1 MGVIKKMLF
10 RGEILGKPRHRNLF
24 LDMEENIHIHYRDLR
39 IELSRAEFE
48 DISRIFSVQSRE
60 LNEIIEKNKYQDGK
74 LPNANQE
81 DVRIWT
87 NSKLPNDVKY
97 HPRRLSIEECGDG
110 YHFHYRNYKLL
121 LDKEEF
127 RQLASIFRAIELDL
141 PYASTYDE
149 AHELLLANDVDFVLD
164 SGNVPGEVLAIAVA
178 QYHMPK
184 VRDIFAHI
192 GFTQEPD
199 AGADR
204 RYRSERL
211 LVIARSEKRR
221 SAIDYR
227 KLRGMSTVGR
237 VIDYLARK
245 GVANLDADEVNVI
258 KCQVLDLYGAI
269 SAGRAR
275 DVDTDPQSWLY
286 SADNRQIIFP
296 YRATERTL
304 DKIVAE
310 NMYRAW
316 ANCLKDLQLGFVKPG
331 KQILPS
337 AEQIDLRKRVDDALL
352 REVASY
358 AAVERVYL
366 MGSALRG
373 DMGQYQAPFI
383 HGKLA
388 KLGSDI
394 DILIEINPALEAEL
408 PKDWRLHLPVSSNHC
423 SVYHVA
429 EIGSSRDAQDWRKKY
444 PNIKFIQHLVDA
456 YVHFPSRGFANEK
469 NAFLKKFNAQLFYDR
484 TRDGNVYHSEV
495 EERIARRLVEL
506 HGYRNIAVEPMRVST
521 ENAVFSVH
529 ADEKSYVLKL
539 HKVSGNYRSS
549 RVAEH
554 VAYEARLIAQ
564 LRKRGILTAEI
575 FPAKKPVGGDTTVEG
590 FPALLFER
598 IPGEAQKRPE
608 YPMDR
613 ICAALAQIHAVQIK
627 RPLSA
632 SKDFLFDETC
642 MIWLPTFENY
652 LKNVKHGPE
661 IQQAFFQLASIAEPY
676 FPGEVRA
683 ALFARSPQLHN
694 HGDVTPKNVFSGEAG
709 SARFFDFNNAF
720 FGPRMAD
727 IVDGALEF
735 SLAEKYIHLAD
746 FARFDSF
753 ISNYSACS
761 PLTSEEQEDLPK
773 WIELIGIIKFTKEVR
788 VVIERPKEN
797 LRRKRALAIAEYLLS
812 RSKSV

>member
-48 DISRIFSVQSRE
+48 DISRIFSAQSRE
-60 LNEIIEKNKYQDGK
+60 LTAIIENKKYQDGK

-97 HPRRLSIEECGDG
+97 HPRRLSLEECGDG
-110 YHFHYRNYKLL
+110 YHFHYRNLKILI
-121 LDKEEF
+121 DKEEF
-127 RQLASIFRAIELDL
+127 RQLASIFRAIDLDL

-164 SGNVPGEVLAIAVA
+164 SGNVPGEVLAIAVG

-184 VRDIFAHI
+184 VRDIFGHI
-192 GFTQEPD
+192 GFTQD
-199 AGADR
+199 TNVGAER

-211 LVIARSEKRR
+211 LVIARPEKKR
-221 SAIDYR
+221 SAMDYR
-227 KLRGMSTVGR
+227 RLRGMSAVVR
-237 VIDYLARK
+237 VIDYLSRNGA
-245 GVANLDADEVNVI
+245 ANLAADEVNAI
-258 KCQVLDLYGAI
+258 KCQVLDLYGAL

-296 YRATERTL
+296 YLATDRAR
-304 DKIVAE
+304 DRVVAE
-310 NMYRAW
+310 NLYRAW

-331 KQILPS
+331 KQILP
-337 AEQIDLRKRVDDALL
+337 AADQICLRKRVDETLL

-358 AAVERVYL
+358 AAVQRIYL

-373 DMGQYQAPFI
+373 DMGHYHTPFI

-394 DILIEINPALEAEL
+394 DILVEINPAREAEI
-408 PKDWRLHLPVSSNHC
+408 PRSWRLHLPVSSNHC
-423 SVYHVA
+423 TVYHVA
-429 EIGSSRDAQDWRKKY
+429 EIELSQDAGDWRKQY

-456 YVHFPSRGFANEK
+456 YVHFPSRGFVDEK
-469 NAFLKKFNAQLFYDR
+469 NAFLKKFNAHLFYDR
-484 TRDGNVYHSEV
+484 ARDGNVYHSEV
-495 EERIARRLVEL
+495 EERIAKRLAEL
-506 HGYRNIAVEPMRVST
+506 HGYGNVAVEPMKVST
-521 ENAVFSVH
+521 ENAVFCVH
-529 ADEKSYVLKL
+529 ADDRSFVLKL
-539 HKVSGNYRSS
+539 HKVAGNYRSS
-549 RVAEH
+549 RIAEH
-554 VAYEARLIAQ
+554 VAYEEKLIAQ
-564 LRKRGILTAEI
+564 LHKRGIRTAEI
-575 FPAKKPVGGDTTVEG
+575 FPAKKIAGGDTTVEG

-613 ICAALAQIHAVQIK
+613 ICAALAQIHSVQIK

-632 SKDFLFDETC
+632 SKTFPFDETC
-642 MIWLPTFENY
+642 MIWLPAFENY
-652 LKNVKHGPE
+652 LKNVKHGAE
-661 IQQAFFQLASIAEPY
+661 IQQAFSQLAPIAERY

-720 FGPRMAD
+720 YGPRMAD
-727 IVDGALEF
+727 IVEGALEF
-735 SLAEKYIHLAD
+735 SLAEKYIHLVD

-753 ISNYSACS
+753 MAHYSANS

-773 WIELIGIIKFTKEVR
+773 WVELIGIVKFTKEVR
-788 VVIERPKEN
+788 VVIERPSEN

-812 RSKSV
+812 RPGAI